1 VWDRLIATR
10 RQTGRSRRRII
21 AITAGAEHELE
32 KGLKKELRL
41 RDLVPMQILLM
52 VGVSW
57 AGIAAK
63 QGSTHPTIWIFGI
76 LVFFLP
82 QAMVVRY
89 CVLQWPI
96 EGGVYQWAKFSLG
109 PLAGFLSAWNYGVY
123 AIFLIS
129 SLGILT
135 VTSLSYALGPSAA
148 WMVNSTPLTLAIDGV
163 LLAGVFAINA
173 IGFHFGKWISH
184 FGAWMMVLLAL
195 TFCVLLVWHPAATAA
210 HPHVNPQAPFSFAL
224 PMFTLLALNLY
235 TKVAF
240 NAYSGLEQ
248 VAVFA
253 GEMRDPGRLIVL
265 SAWIAAPAIVVIYV
279 LMTGS
284 MLTYVPSGQIDLAG
298 AIPQV
303 LAAAFGGSGAGVWVG
318 RAMILALAV
327 YTICSYALITAETSR
342 LPLVAGWD
350 ELLPN
355 WFTELHPK
363 FGTPVK
369 SLAVI
374 VATAA
379 VFSVLAS
386 VDAGRQEAFQLL
398 ITSGQLL
405 FGLYYCAMF
414 AVPLFAGSR
423 FGKAPGFWL
432 KVCAVS
438 GLVVTVA
445 QTVLSTVPIVD
456 VSNGWVYAAKVGGAG
471 LLINLVGVAVYW
483 RGKARAGKRI

>member
-1 VWDRLIATR
+1 MERVDPAH
-10 RQTGRSRRRII
+10 
-21 AITAGAEHELE
+21 AILAFTECTADGLREDVAETAGEH
-32 KGLKKELRL
+32 GLKKELRL

-76 LVFFLP
+76 LIFFLP
-82 QAMVVRY
+82 QAAVVRY
-89 CVLQWPI
+89 CVQQWPI
-96 EGGVYQWAKFSLG
+96 EGGVYQWAKFALG
-109 PLAGFLSAWNYGVY
+109 PLVGFLSAWNYGIY
-123 AIFLIS
+123 AIFTVS
-129 SLGILT
+129 QLGILT
-135 VTSLSYALGPSAA
+135 VTSLSYALGPGAA
-148 WMVNSTPLTLAIDGV
+148 WMVNSKPLTLGIDGL
-163 LLAGVFAINA
+163 LLAGVLAIN
-173 IGFHFGKWISH
+173 IVGFHFGKWISH
-184 FGAWMMVLLAL
+184 FGAWMMVALAL
-195 TFCVLLVWHPAATAA
+195 TFCVLLVWHPAATVA
-210 HPHVNPQAPFSFAL
+210 HPHVNPQPPFSLAL
-224 PMFTLLALNLY
+224 PVFSLLALNLY

-284 MLTYVPSGQIDLAG
+284 MLTYVPSGEIDLAG
-298 AIPQV
+298 AIPQT
-303 LAAAFGGSGAGVWVG
+303 LAAAFGGSGTGVWMG
-318 RAMILALAV
+318 RAMILALAA

-350 ELLPN
+350 DLLPK
-355 WFTELHPK
+355 WFTELHPR

-369 SLAVI
+369 SLLVI

-386 VDAGRQEAFQLL
+386 LDAGRQEAFQLL

-405 FGLYYCAMF
+405 FGIYYCALF

-438 GLVVTVA
+438 GLAVTVA
-445 QTVLSTVPIVD
+445 QTLLSMVPIVD
-456 VSNGWVYAAKVGGAG
+456 VSNSWGYAAKVGGAC
-471 LLINLVGVAVYW
+471 LAINLVGAAIYW
-483 RGKARAGKRI
+483 RGKRAALAK

>member
-1 VWDRLIATR
+1 
-10 RQTGRSRRRII
+10 
-21 AITAGAEHELE
+21 
-32 KGLKKELRL
+32 
-41 RDLVPMQILLM
+41 MQILLM

-63 QGSTHPTIWIFGI
+63 QGSTHPTIWIMGI
-76 LVFFLP
+76 LIFFLP
-82 QAMVVRY
+82 QAFVVRY
-89 CVLQWPI
+89 CALQWPI
-96 EGGVYQWAKFSLG
+96 EGGVYQWAKFALG
-109 PLAGFLSAWNYGVY
+109 PLAGFMSAWNYALY
-123 AIFLIS
+123 AIFLVS
-129 SLGILT
+129 QLGILT
-135 VTSLSYALGPSAA
+135 VTSLSYALGPGAA
-148 WMVNSTPLTLAIDGV
+148 WMVNSTPLTLAIDGLLLGGV
-163 LLAGVFAINA
+163 LAINVV
-173 IGFHFGKWISH
+173 GFHFGKWISH
-184 FGAWMMVLLAL
+184 FGAWMMVILAL

-210 HPHVNPQAPFSFAL
+210 HPHVNPQAPFSFVL
-224 PMFTLLALNLY
+224 PAFTLLALNLY

-284 MLTYVPSGQIDLAG
+284 MLTYVPSGEIDLAG
-298 AIPQV
+298 AIPQT
-303 LAAAFGGSGAGVWVG
+303 LAAAFGGSGTGVWVG
-318 RAMILALAV
+318 RAMILALAA

-350 ELLPN
+350 ELLPK

-369 SLAVI
+369 SLVVI
-374 VATAA
+374 VGTAA

-414 AVPLFAGSR
+414 AVPLFAGKR

-432 KVCAVS
+432 KLCAVL
-438 GLVVTVA
+438 GLIVTVA
-445 QTVLSTVPIVD
+445 QTVLALVPIVD
-456 VSNGWVYAAKVGGAG
+456 VSSSWSYAAKVGGAG
-471 LLINLVGVAVYW
+471 LVINLLGVGLYFW
-483 RGKARAGKRI
+483 GKRRVAGRLA